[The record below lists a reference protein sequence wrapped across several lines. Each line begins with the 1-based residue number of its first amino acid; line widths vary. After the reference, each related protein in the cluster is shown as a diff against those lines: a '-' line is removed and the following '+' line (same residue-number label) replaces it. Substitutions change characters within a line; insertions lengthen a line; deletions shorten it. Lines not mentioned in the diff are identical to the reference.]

1 MKSAPLF
8 RSISEG
14 RGVLRAPDA
23 RSIRRCDFE
32 KMEVARR
39 VFMCQIEIAALIH
52 RCGFGKMAVVWR
64 AFCALDRMSGRV
76 IQRYGFGK
84 MRLFGVPLYTWDVT
98 GVNSIQ
104 RFRLG

>member
-8 RSISEG
+8 RIVSEG

-23 RSIRRCDFE
+23 RSIRRCDFK

-39 VFMCQIEIAALIH
+39 VFMCQIEIAASIH
-52 RCGFGKMAVVWR
+52 RC
-64 AFCALDRMSGRV
+64 
-76 IQRYGFGK
+76 GFGK
-84 MRLFGVPLYTWDVT
+84 MRLFGVPLYTWDVA
-98 GVNSIQ
+98 GMNSIQ

>member
-8 RSISEG
+8 RILSEG

-23 RSIRRCDFE
+23 RSIR
-32 KMEVARR
+32 
-39 VFMCQIEIAALIH
+39 

-84 MRLFGVPLYTWDVT
+84 MRLFGVPLYTWDVA
-98 GVNSIQ
+98 GMNSIQ